1 MLILYFKHSG
11 ESNDCYGLPS
21 CAAKLCRQAV
31 PPSCAAKLCC
41 QAVLPSCAARK
52 LCCAVL
58 CCAVLCCAVLCCAV
72 LCCGQAT
79 RMAYTSDTE

>member
-21 CAAKLCRQAV
+21 CAAKLC
-31 PPSCAAKLCC
+31 C
-41 QAVLPSCAARK
+41 QKV
-52 LCCAVL
+52 
-58 CCAVLCCAVLCCAV
+58 VLCCAVLCCAV

-79 RMAYTSDTE
+79 RMPYTSDAE